1 MIQFNYIEIETMGK
15 KGEMEQ
21 VPGTNICPNFVA
33 DITNQ
38 ISEIFSED
46 DDSPVPNTFQG
57 GLPYS
62 NRSN

>member
-1 MIQFNYIEIETMGK
+1 MGK